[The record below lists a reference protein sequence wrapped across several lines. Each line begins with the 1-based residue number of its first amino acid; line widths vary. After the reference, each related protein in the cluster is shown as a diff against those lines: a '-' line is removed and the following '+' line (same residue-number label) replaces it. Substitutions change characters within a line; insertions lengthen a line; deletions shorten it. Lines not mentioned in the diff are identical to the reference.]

1 MLTRYKNGIGCIYA
15 VRSVHNAVENI
26 VNSGNNLTVETPPIL
41 FCAIE
46 LSKAF
51 DKVNHFALFS
61 KVMKRHIPNE
71 LHYVS
76 KKFTLLLFAI
86 TKSDVNRFQ

>member
-1 MLTRYKNGIGCIYA
+1 MLFVLCTI
-15 VRSVHNAVENI
+15 AVENI